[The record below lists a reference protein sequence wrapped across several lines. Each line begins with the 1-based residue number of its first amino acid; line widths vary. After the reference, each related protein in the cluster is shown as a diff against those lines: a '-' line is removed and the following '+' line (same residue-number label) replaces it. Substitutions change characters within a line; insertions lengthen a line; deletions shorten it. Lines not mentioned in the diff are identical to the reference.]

1 MVSHMLNLK
10 KSLSVHMYWPEQA
23 WGHSEKYNSPP
34 ERGNE
39 YLLWIIFKYF
49 IQNLPKYCIWTVP
62 EVDKYITY

>member
-23 WGHSEKYNSPP
+23 WGHRIEKYNSPP

-39 YLLWIIFKYF
+39 YLL
-49 IQNLPKYCIWTVP
+49 
-62 EVDKYITY
+62 